1 MEGDLGENFKQ
12 RKGKLGT
19 SFWKYPCALGLGMEK
34 TAGSVGEGRQ
44 TFRNLLPPSTGRR
57 WLGLAR
63 AGGLHPICRGEHRCE
78 HGKSSS
84 RIPEPYVSAAPRL
97 GSFTT
102 AFWNGMHP
110 CRLQKICVY
119 REVAPGQGAFYCV
132 KCGPLPPTLSQT
144 VPCKTHH
151 QGSGNAHLR
160 KSSTFPGPPRPREQ
174 RQQ

>member
-110 CRLQKICVY
+110 CRLQKIDHPAGTGTGCP
-119 REVAPGQGAFYCV
+119 RADI
-132 KCGPLPPTLSQT
+132 LS
-144 VPCKTHH
+144 VLVCLSLLLLNWDA
-151 QGSGNAHLR
+151 GGIWRILLSG
-160 KSSTFPGPPRPREQ
+160 KSSK
-174 RQQ
+174 